1 MAATRH
7 VDAVAQLM
15 GDIPESWLL
24 ALTIAKASPLFP
36 QSETR
41 HLARI
46 ADQQQTIINRR
57 NVPRPSLYRG
67 EARQFLVPLRRRA
80 HQHQVALLGCHH
92 QVSASQQQLPIA
104 IAPTL
109 PLQLAGLGVDARQN
123 RFVEAIDV
131 ALIEDGPGRGRL
143 RVREDRTRKHR
154 GGDEENGPHRQDSS
168 GWQGWAARYFASAQ
182 LRPVPTAP
190 PRGNASA

>member
-67 EARQFLVPLRRRA
+67 EARQFLVPLDRK
-80 HQHQVALLGCHH
+80 
-92 QVSASQQQLPIA
+92 S
-104 IAPTL
+104 T
-109 PLQLAGLGVDARQN
+109 
-123 RFVEAIDV
+123 
-131 ALIEDGPGRGRL
+131 RL
-143 RVREDRTRKHR
+143 
-154 GGDEENGPHRQDSS
+154 NSS
-168 GWQGWAARYFASAQ
+168 HLVISYAVFC
-182 LRPVPTAP
+182 LKKKTT
-190 PRGNASA
+190 